1 MINSGMLL
9 QPIMDPLARSDVSI
23 GQSPCD
29 LVPAR
34 PKLSVQMPFRDR
46 KGVGTR
52 ATVIP
57 AGFWRAELSKEMVL
71 EGFQL
76 ILDYHLI
83 VHAEKLW
90 PFSGTSA
97 KLVTEPLQN
106 QRCARN
112 SFPILSPCLLLPS
125 HAVFGQVFK
134 HNLRRTDPSERR
146 SFGSVVKPRR
156 RARAHHP
163 QAREILGGPPH
174 QAVRFLR
181 VCSPKTSCPRPIS
194 VGPSFF

>member
-1 MINSGMLL
+1 MK
-9 QPIMDPLARSDVSI
+9 RSV
-23 GQSPCD
+23 
-29 LVPAR
+29 
-34 PKLSVQMPFRDR
+34 F
-46 KGVGTR
+46 KGVLAARTNRIFFWQQRHYADPPERPSYQPHTTEGVISGIKSEQTSRFSVIVRIPIGT
-52 ATVIP
+52 P
-57 AGFWRAELSKEMVL
+57 
-71 EGFQL
+71 
-76 ILDYHLI
+76 
-83 VHAEKLW
+83 KLW

-125 HAVFGQVFK
+125 HAVFGQVFN

>member
-1 MINSGMLL
+1 MIH
-9 QPIMDPLARSDVSI
+9 P
-23 GQSPCD
+23 
-29 LVPAR
+29 
-34 PKLSVQMPFRDR
+34 
-46 KGVGTR
+46 
-52 ATVIP
+52 
-57 AGFWRAELSKEMVL
+57 
-71 EGFQL
+71 
-76 ILDYHLI
+76 
-83 VHAEKLW
+83 EKLW

-156 RARAHHP
+156 RACARPP
-163 QAREILGGPPH
+163 QARECRGGPPH
-174 QAVRFLR
+174 LEVRLNR
-181 VCSPKTSCPRPIS
+181 AWRPRASCPRPMS
-194 VGPSFF
+194 VGRVFFKQLWQVPGGRRGSRCWNIKVSAININLKYISKGK

>member
-1 MINSGMLL
+1 MGIDFG
-9 QPIMDPLARSDVSI
+9 
-23 GQSPCD
+23 
-29 LVPAR
+29 
-34 PKLSVQMPFRDR
+34 LSF
-46 KGVGTR
+46 
-52 ATVIP
+52 
-57 AGFWRAELSKEMVL
+57 
-71 EGFQL
+71 
-76 ILDYHLI
+76 

-97 KLVTEPLQN
+97 RLVLKRPRD
-106 QRCARN
+106 QRCARK

-125 HAVFGQVFK
+125 HAVFGQVFN

-174 QAVRFLR
+174 QAVRVWR
-181 VCSPKTSCPRPIS
+181 ACSPKTRRGGFEE
-194 VGPSFF
+194 GPEITVTGATRLKSKHTILPPDTKIVTSSNLASGPFSYHPQHRSQRRRHEKGSRSASG